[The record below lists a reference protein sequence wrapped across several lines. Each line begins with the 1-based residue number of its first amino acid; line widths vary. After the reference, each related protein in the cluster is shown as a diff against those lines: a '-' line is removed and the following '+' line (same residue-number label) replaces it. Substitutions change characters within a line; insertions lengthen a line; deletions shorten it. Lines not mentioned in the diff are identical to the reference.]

1 MVDDVTHT
9 SKAGVPRDGH
19 LSHLQPRRYAGG
31 YVQPH
36 RTTRS
41 VVQLQL
47 QSYRVCR
54 LELEL
59 DTVLARRRRT
69 SENVRER
76 NARSPSQAPS
86 LDGGFFDIS
95 TRTDW
100 RTHART
106 PQYDR
111 WTGVQYPGSVS
122 EQMWRRLQVSATLR
136 AMDSLERDRGG
147 QSKPP

>member
-106 PQYDR
+106 HARRNTTAGPVCNTQVLSPNKC
-111 WTGVQYPGSVS
+111 GVGCKC
-122 EQMWRRLQVSATLR
+122 LQRYAPWIR
-136 AMDSLERDRGG
+136 
-147 QSKPP
+147 